1 LIKAAFVH
9 TLLFFADEFPALPK
23 QPKEAILKWLSSEVP
38 SISKIDAGYNI
49 GDTFRGFGAYLN
61 AAQVAEIRNH
71 KYVKYVEEDSIAT
84 ITAFTDRQD
93 WGQIRVNQKNRN
105 LTTNNPSYT
114 YATSY
119 PNQNLDNTVWDFVA
133 GVQAPF
139 KNTGTKAE
147 VCIIDTGVR
156 ATHQEI
162 QGRVISQINFTND
175 TNGFNDGN
183 GHGTHVAGSCCGSF
197 RGVARQTSVVSAKAL
212 NNGGSGQWTWII
224 SAIQWCADR
233 NNNPTRT
240 YITSMSLGGGLTLA
254 VNDAINA
261 AADFT
266 IPVVAAGNE
275 NGDACTRSPASA
287 ARAITV
293 MASDKDDQKAT
304 FSNFGRCADIWAPGV
319 SVHSGWYTTDVA
331 YNTISGTSMA
341 TPLVSGLIAYYT
353 DDESIAITRDAALH
367 ELHKTG
373 TQDAIRNCPQGTINV
388 LASDGRLP

>member
-1 LIKAAFVH
+1 
-9 TLLFFADEFPALPK
+9 
-23 QPKEAILKWLSSEVP
+23 
-38 SISKIDAGYNI
+38 
-49 GDTFRGFGAYLN
+49 
-61 AAQVAEIRNH
+61 
-71 KYVKYVEEDSIAT
+71 
-84 ITAFTDRQD
+84 
-93 WGQIRVNQKNRN
+93 
-105 LTTNNPSYT
+105 
-114 YATSY
+114 
-119 PNQNLDNTVWDFVA
+119 
-133 GVQAPF
+133 
-139 KNTGTKAE
+139 
-147 VCIIDTGVR
+147 
-156 ATHQEI
+156 
-162 QGRVISQINFTND
+162 
-175 TNGFNDGN
+175 
-183 GHGTHVAGSCCGSF
+183 
-197 RGVARQTSVVSAKAL
+197 
-212 NNGGSGQWTWII
+212 
-224 SAIQWCADR
+224 
-233 NNNPTRT
+233 
-240 YITSMSLGGGLTLA
+240 MSLGGGLTLA